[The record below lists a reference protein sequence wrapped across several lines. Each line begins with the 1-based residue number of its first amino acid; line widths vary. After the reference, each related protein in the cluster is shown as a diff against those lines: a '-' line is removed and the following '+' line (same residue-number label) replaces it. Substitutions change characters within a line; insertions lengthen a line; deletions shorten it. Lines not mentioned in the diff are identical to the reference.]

1 MIKNNKIMKNEKMEF
16 NVVRRYIAEMD
27 SKDTRNHW
35 IAIDWDIIDSCE
47 LFSLKYRGH
56 GFAETDDIMSK
67 EECYNE
73 IRQSFN
79 QLAHPTKTKFII
91 QKSMKN
97 SVLKKEIERARGY
110 NAGGFGRMVARLYW
124 LIENEK

>member
-1 MIKNNKIMKNEKMEF
+1 MEKMEF
-16 NVVRRYIAEMD
+16 NVVRRYLSEMSKND
-27 SKDTRNHW
+27 SKKHW
-35 IAIDWDIIDSCE
+35 IEIDWDIIDVCE
-47 LFSLKYRGH
+47 WFSLKYRGF
-56 GFAETDDIMSK
+56 GFAETDSINSK

-79 QLAHPTKTKFII
+79 QLAYPTKTKLII

-97 SVLKKEIERARGY
+97 AVIKKELERAKEY

-124 LIENEK
+124 LLEKENNL